1 MERSCLNCSPH
12 RPTPLC
18 NFGPFLP
25 YLDKLLKLKC
35 YFVGAPSVLLLLA
48 DDGCSVQWPFP
59 SGGWCGGRRRLV
71 WVLVVTRAVW
81 LWCME
86 TERPPANWATCDI
99 VWCCAMLCHKHTT
112 FCHLMSRSTSP
123 HLDTTPAHRRSGPHH
138 SCCYHGQIFNFTDLK
153 LIPTGQHESYLS
165 FANLRPNLNI
175 YSELCWQLGVQ
186 WSVQVSR
193 Q

>member
-1 MERSCLNCSPH
+1 MVPTPRPPTRKHYMERSCLNCSPH

-25 YLDKLLKLKC
+25 YLDKLLKC
-35 YFVGAPSVLLLLA
+35 YFVGTPSLLLLLA

-99 VWCCAMLCHKHTT
+99 VWCCVMLCDVVWCCVTNTPHFVIWCHAQHHHTWT
-112 FCHLMSRSTSP
+112 P
-123 HLDTTPAHRRSGPHH
+123 HRYTGGLV
-138 SCCYHGQIFNFTDLK
+138 
-153 LIPTGQHESYLS
+153 LITAAAIMDKYLI
-165 FANLRPNLNI
+165 LHI
-175 YSELCWQLGVQ
+175 
-186 WSVQVSR
+186 
-193 Q
+193 